1 MKNNDC
7 VSCEA
12 ILSKTTYFEHD
23 NLLAVCVR
31 DINDTP
37 DVSHEIITRFL
48 RAYQNICKHIQCCPK
63 CPLYGLLCGKYDSS
77 LSEIEEAIA
86 IVERFLQEHPEE
98 RGEDSNVN

>member
-1 MKNNDC
+1 MSNNDC
-7 VSCEA
+7 VSREA

-37 DVSHEIITRFL
+37 DVSHEIITGFI
-48 RAYQNICKHIQCCPK
+48 RAFQRMCKQIRCCPK

-77 LSEIEEAIA
+77 TSEIEEAIA
-86 IVERFLQEHPEE
+86 IIERCSQKHPEE
-98 RGEDSNVN
+98 RGES